1 MKRATMK
8 GHNLAWLGAGSRSRR
23 RTLLD
28 RALLACCA
36 LALAVSAAALAAGEL
51 DSSFGDGGI
60 VRTPELEVAQGDP
73 IAFDGEKTVIVG
85 SVETTGTG
93 GATAFNPLFAALR
106 LNADGTPDSSF
117 AGDGLAVLPPFRPQT
132 EFGESSSDE
141 PDSVAIDA
149 SGRVVIAGGSDE
161 LLAVARLNPDG
172 SLDSSF
178 SEDGMATFDFNTAE
192 LGYQPADRETIALDG
207 SKLVIGSYASVQHPA
222 GTNQDIAVTRLND
235 DGSPDTGFN
244 GTGSRIIDF
253 NGNVEILSDLALD
266 GSKPVLLAES
276 SAPDGGN
283 FTHKLMRLN
292 SDGSFDGSFG
302 GDGVVDGDA
311 TLTSAV
317 ALQGSKP
324 VVVGRTTEGFGDI
337 ALRRYTAEGALDAS
351 FGENGKV
358 TTKVGQRGPDQP
370 CLGTS
375 GESEENSSFAEDVV
389 IDGAGRI
396 LLAGSAQVN
405 NFLLARYEAD
415 GAIEG
420 LVAREVGVQAGQ
432 GQSFPAPRGMANG
445 APGIALAGGGG
456 GGLQAVIA
464 RYRSD
469 GPFVAAPNCDQDGV
483 GAPASDPQTKI
494 KKGPDKRTTKRR
506 ATFRFR
512 ANEKST
518 FECKLDRK
526 KWRACKSPKTVK
538 VNPGRH
544 KFKCRATDEDGNTDR
559 TPAVF
564 RWKVLEK

>member
-1 MKRATMK
+1 M
-8 GHNLAWLGAGSRSRR
+8 
-23 RTLLD
+23 
-28 RALLACCA
+28 

-51 DSSFGDGGI
+51 DSSFGNGGI
-60 VRTPELEVAQGDP
+60 VRTPALEIAQGDP
-73 IAFDGEKTVIVG
+73 IAFAGGKTVIVG
-85 SVETTGTG
+85 SVETTGGG

-106 LNADGTPDSSF
+106 LNPDGTPDSSF
-117 AGDGLAVLPPFRPQT
+117 DGDGLAVLPPFRPQA
-132 EFGESSSDE
+132 EFEQSSSDV

-149 SGRVVIAGGSDE
+149 SGRLVIAGGSDE
-161 LLAVARLNPDG
+161 LLAVARLNPNG

-178 SEDGMATFDFNTAE
+178 SGDGMATFDFNTADV
-192 LGYQPADRETIALDG
+192 GYSPADRETIALDG

-235 DGSPDTGFN
+235 DGSPDIGFN

-253 NGNVEILSDLALD
+253 NGTVEILTDLALD

-276 SAPDGGN
+276 APPDAGN

-292 SDGSFDGSFG
+292 ADGSFDGSFG

-311 TLTSAV
+311 TQTSAV

-337 ALRRYTAEGALDAS
+337 ALRRYTAEGAVDAS
-351 FGENGKV
+351 FGNGGRV

-375 GESEENSSFAEDVV
+375 EGEENSAFATDVA

-396 LLAGSAQVN
+396 LLAGNAQVN
-405 NFLLARYEAD
+405 NFLLARYGAD

-420 LVAREVGVQAGQ
+420 LVARQVEILTGQ
-432 GQSFPAPRGMANG
+432 GGYLPNPEGMASG

-456 GGLQAVIA
+456 NGRLAAIA

-469 GPFVAAPNCDQDGV
+469 GPFVAAPNCDQGGDGD
-483 GAPASDPQTKI
+483 GAPASDPKTKI
-494 KKGPDKRTTKRR
+494 TKRPDKRTTKRR

-512 ANEKST
+512 ADEKST

-526 KWRACKSPKTVK
+526 KWRACKSPKK
-538 VNPGRH
+538 VRVDPGRH
-544 KFKCRATDEDGNTDR
+544 KFKCRATDADGNTDR

>member
-1 MKRATMK
+1 MN
-8 GHNLAWLGAGSRSRR
+8 GNLLG
-23 RTLLD
+23 
-28 RALLACCA
+28 RALLASCV
-36 LALAVSAAALAAGEL
+36 LALAVSAVALAAGEL

-60 VRTPELEVAQGDP
+60 VRTPALEVAQGDP
-73 IAFDGEKTVIVG
+73 IAFAGGKTVIVG
-85 SVETTGTG
+85 SVETTGGG
-93 GATAFNPLFAALR
+93 GATAFRPLFAALR
-106 LNADGTPDSSF
+106 LNPDGTPDASF
-117 AGDGLAVLPPFRPQT
+117 DGDGLAVLPPFRPQV
-132 EFGESSSDE
+132 ESEASSSDE

-149 SGRVVIAGGSDE
+149 SGRVVIAGGSGE
-161 LLAVARLNPDG
+161 LLAVARLNPNG

-178 SEDGMATFDFNTAE
+178 SEDGMATFDFNTADV
-192 LGYQPADRETIALDG
+192 GYSPADRETIALDG

-235 DGSPDTGFN
+235 DGSPDIGFN

-253 NGNVEILSDLALD
+253 NGNVEILTDLALD
-266 GSKPVLLAES
+266 GSKPVLLADS
-276 SAPDGGN
+276 SSPDAGN
-283 FTHKLMRLN
+283 FTDKLMRLN

-311 TLTSAV
+311 TLARAV

-351 FGENGKV
+351 FGNGGRV
-358 TTKVGQRGPDQP
+358 ITKVGRRGPDQP

-375 GESEENSSFAEDVV
+375 EGEENSSFASDVA

-396 LLAGSAQVN
+396 LLAGSAGVS
-405 NFLLARYEAD
+405 NFLLARYGAN

-420 LVAREVGVQAGQ
+420 LVARQVEILTGSG
-432 GQSFPAPRGMANG
+432 GYLPTPEGMASG

-456 GGLQAVIA
+456 GGGGRLAAIA

-469 GPFVAAPNCDQDGV
+469 GPFVAAPNCDQAGDGD
-483 GAPASDPQTKI
+483 GAPASDPKTKI
-494 KKGPDKRTTKRR
+494 TKAPDKRTTKRR

-512 ANEKST
+512 ADEKST

-526 KWRACKSPKTVK
+526 KWRACKSPKKVK
-538 VNPGRH
+538 VDPGRH
-544 KFKCRATDEDGNTDR
+544 KFKCRATDADGNTDR

-564 RWKVLEK
+564 KWKLLEQ